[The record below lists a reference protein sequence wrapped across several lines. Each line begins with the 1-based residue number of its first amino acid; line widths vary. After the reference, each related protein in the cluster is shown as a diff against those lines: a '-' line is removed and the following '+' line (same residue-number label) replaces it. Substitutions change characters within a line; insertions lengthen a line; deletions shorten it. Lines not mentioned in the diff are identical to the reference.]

1 MGVMKDSSDKSRRG
15 EYAQIGLVGAVPA
28 LLLAGP
34 AVGFFAGQW
43 ADGKFGTDP
52 WLQTIGVFLGFGA
65 AGVEIANL
73 VKKSQAIERENEKK
87 KEKKE
92 NQERDETENGT

>member
-15 EYAQIGLVGAVPA
+15 DYAQMALVGAVPT

-43 ADGKFGTDP
+43 ADGRFGTDP
-52 WLQTIGVFLGFGA
+52 WLQMIGVFLGFGA

-73 VKKSQAIERENEKK
+73 VKKSQAMEREQEKK
-87 KEKKE
+87 KTRKKDE
-92 NQERDETENGT
+92 N

>member
-1 MGVMKDSSDKSRRG
+1 MGVMKDSSDRSRRG
-15 EYAQIGLVGAVPA
+15 DYAQMALVGAVPA

-43 ADGKFGTDP
+43 ADGRFGTDP
-52 WLQTIGVFLGFGA
+52 WLQMIGVFLGFGA

-73 VKKSQAIERENEKK
+73 VKKSQAMEREQEKK
-87 KEKKE
+87 KTRKKDE
-92 NQERDETENGT
+92 N

>member
-15 EYAQIGLVGAVPA
+15 DYAQMALVGAVPA
-28 LLLAGP
+28 LLVAGP

-52 WLQTIGVFLGFGA
+52 WLQFIGLFFGFGA
-65 AGVEIANL
+65 AGLEIANL
-73 VKKSQAIERENEKK
+73 VKKSQAMEREKEKK
-87 KEKKE
+87 KTRK
-92 NQERDETENGT
+92 RDEN